1 MNIILASSSKNRQA
15 VLKMVGIDFEI
26 IPSNVDE
33 SLVKEVNPV
42 KRAEQIA
49 FLKAQKVAENNQGLI
64 ISADTFTFRRRKIL
78 EKPQSL
84 KEAEKMLRW
93 LSGKAVYNVTAL
105 CVINTQ
111 TKEVFKNSTLTRVW
125 FRKLS
130 RGEIKDCV
138 ATEPVLTWAAAY
150 SPINSKTAKFIKK
163 TEGSFTGLAFGL
175 PLEQLIPIL
184 QKYKLAP

>member
-1 MNIILASSSKNRQA
+1 MKLILASGSKNRQA
-15 VLKMVGIDFEI
+15 VLKMVGLEFQLV
-26 IPSNVDE
+26 PSEVDE
-33 SLVKEVNPV
+33 SLIQEDDMV

-49 FLKAQKVAENNQGLI
+49 FLKAQKVAEACQGVI
-64 ISADTFTFRRRKIL
+64 ISADTFTFRRRKVL
-78 EKPQSL
+78 EKPKDL

-93 LSGKAVYNVTAL
+93 LSGKSVFNVSGL

-111 TKEVFKNSTLTRVW
+111 TKEVVKTHALTRVW

-130 RGEIKDCV
+130 RAEIKDCV

-163 TEGSFTGLAFGL
+163 TNGSFTGLAFGL
-175 PLEQLIPIL
+175 PLELLVPIL
-184 QKYKLAP
+184 QKYKLIA